1 MTSRDRKPGLLLPRR
16 RLLQLGAG
24 AGLAAW
30 AAPWQRGA
38 LAATPPAKPTG
49 QIVAGISQEPTVF
62 NPLMVHIEVDEG
74 VYWNLYSPLWG
85 VDPKGNFIPQLA
97 KEVPTVEN
105 GLISADGLT
114 WTIKLREGVK
124 WHDGAPFTADDVKYS
139 IELLN
144 NPNFRAGK
152 RQGHELVKKIE
163 VKSPTELVWHMEK
176 LYAPY
181 PSILAWTFIVPKHIM
196 EKADDPNTSS
206 LNTDPIGTGPFKWKE
221 RVAGDHITLAANPD
235 FFGEGPYA
243 ETLIFKYIPDLT
255 VLYTQFQTGDIDYIG
270 LQGITADHYEEA
282 KKLADRTVTPVPA
295 AFIENIAFNLGKPQ
309 FQDLAVRQALYYATD
324 KQSVIDGVY
333 YGLPKPSESYLPR
346 QVLGLQPRSA
356 EARVQPRQGQGD
368 AGQGGLEG
376 GCRRRAREG
385 RRPALLHQL
394 DHGRQPSPRA
404 GPAAPPAEL
413 AGRRRQDGDPQP
425 ARRRH
430 VGRLL
435 DDVEVRHGHGRHR
448 LHGRARIPTPP
459 TISAA
464 SRSTPST
471 AAARTPPSSRMPR
484 STSSWPRGRP
494 PSTAPSV
501 PPPTSRCRWSR
512 ATSCP
517 SCRSSSTPGSR
528 GRRRTSWATRRTST
542 CSRTPGT
549 RATGTG
555 PAEHGRPPRLSR
567 PGEPRRPNLLEHA
580 RPPPCCA
587 IFSPV

>member
-85 VDPKGNFIPQLA
+85 VDPKGNFIPQLV

-206 LNTDPIGTGPFKWKE
+206 LNTNPIGTGPFKWKE

-346 QVLGLQPRSA
+346 QSWAFNPDLPKHEYSPDKAKEMLDKAGWKVGAGGVREKDGVQLSFTNSTTAGNHLREQAQQLLQQNWQDVGIKM
-356 EARVQPRQGQGD
+356 EIKN
-368 AGQGGLEG
+368 L
-376 GCRRRAREG
+376 
-385 RRPALLHQL
+385 
-394 DHGRQPSPRA
+394 
-404 GPAAPPAEL
+404 PPAVMWGDYWMMSNFDTAMVGIDFMVGPDPDATDYFGSQQINAQHGSGQNTTQFKNAEVDKLL
-413 AGRRRQDGDPQP
+413 AEG
-425 ARRRH
+425 AAT
-430 VGRLL
+430 L
-435 DDVEVRHGHGRHR
+435 D
-448 LHGRARIPTPP
+448 RAKR
-459 TISAA
+459 
-464 SRSTPST
+464 
-471 AAARTPPSSRMPR
+471 AAAYKQMQ
-484 STSSWPRGRP
+484 
-494 PSTAPSV
+494 V
-501 PPPTSRCRWSR
+501 V
-512 ATSCP
+512 
-517 SCRSSSTPGSR
+517 
-528 GRRRTSWATRRTST
+528 TRHEL
-542 CSRTPGT
+542 PYLPLFQYAWIEGT
-549 RATGTG
+549 KK
-555 PAEHGRPPRLSR
+555 
-567 PGEPRRPNLLEHA
+567 NLLGYEANINVQSNAWNA
-580 RPPPCCA
+580 RDWYWA
-587 IFSPV
+587 S